1 MAGVSRRENPKTTP
15 LSEKGGDA
23 MQEKTIRLIIKIA
36 QIVLGVAILIKD
48 ILFNGGNNGKSG
60 NSKKK

>member
-1 MAGVSRRENPKTTP
+1 M
-15 LSEKGGDA
+15 A

-48 ILFNGGNNGKSG
+48 ILFNGGDKNDNGG
-60 NSKKK
+60 ASKKK

>member
-1 MAGVSRRENPKTTP
+1 
-15 LSEKGGDA
+15 

-60 NSKKK
+60 NSEKK